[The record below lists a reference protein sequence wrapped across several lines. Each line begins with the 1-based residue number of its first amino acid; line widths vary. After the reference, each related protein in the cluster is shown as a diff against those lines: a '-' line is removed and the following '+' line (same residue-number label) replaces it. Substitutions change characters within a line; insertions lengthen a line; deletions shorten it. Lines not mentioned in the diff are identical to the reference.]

1 MTTAAICTIGDEI
14 LIGQIVDTNSSHIAR
29 ELNKLGIKVD
39 RMTSISDRLEDIEGH
54 LSALLDSFDIVIVT
68 GGLGPTKD
76 DVTKT
81 ALMRLSSSD
90 SWKMNNEQLEVVKRV
105 LTVRGIELSEININQ
120 ALVPSKCEVIVNRLG
135 TAPCIVTQVGNSRL
149 YNLPGVPFEA
159 LSLLPDI
166 MQDIRSHFSLE
177 HIEHKTIT
185 TFGIPES
192 MLAAKIASW
201 EDSLPCDMKLAYLPN
216 ALNGVKL
223 RLSIYGAGENGMKR
237 IDEEFAKILP
247 LLADAVYGEGEDTLT
262 IAIARILMA
271 NGKTIG
277 VAESCTGGRI
287 ASLFT
292 ANSGS
297 SKYFIG
303 SVTSYSNEV
312 KKSLLN
318 VSDEILSNYGAV
330 SSECAKAMALG
341 AKNAL
346 GCDFALSTTGIAG
359 PDGGSDEK
367 PVGTVWVAVAYKDNN
382 LGKDVA
388 ETIRFNFSSNRAT
401 NIERFAANALNFLR
415 KKLIEQLHPKL

>member
-177 HIEHKTIT
+177 HIE
-185 TFGIPES
+185 
-192 MLAAKIASW
+192 
-201 EDSLPCDMKLAYLPN
+201 
-216 ALNGVKL
+216 
-223 RLSIYGAGENGMKR
+223 R
-237 IDEEFAKILP
+237 
-247 LLADAVYGEGEDTLT
+247 
-262 IAIARILMA
+262 
-271 NGKTIG
+271 
-277 VAESCTGGRI
+277 
-287 ASLFT
+287 
-292 ANSGS
+292 
-297 SKYFIG
+297 
-303 SVTSYSNEV
+303 
-312 KKSLLN
+312 
-318 VSDEILSNYGAV
+318 
-330 SSECAKAMALG
+330 
-341 AKNAL
+341 
-346 GCDFALSTTGIAG
+346 
-359 PDGGSDEK
+359 
-367 PVGTVWVAVAYKDNN
+367 
-382 LGKDVA
+382 
-388 ETIRFNFSSNRAT
+388 
-401 NIERFAANALNFLR
+401 
-415 KKLIEQLHPKL
+415 Q